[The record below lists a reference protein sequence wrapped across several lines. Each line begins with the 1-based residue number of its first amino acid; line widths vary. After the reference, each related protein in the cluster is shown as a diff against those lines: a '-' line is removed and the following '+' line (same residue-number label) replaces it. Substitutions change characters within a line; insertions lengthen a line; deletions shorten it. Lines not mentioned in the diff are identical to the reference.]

1 MVSET
6 ELGVRPYSTIASYSD
21 PRAVQGY
28 LLHESRPFW
37 DQFPALIIDGFAEAV
52 RVRKPRFLDRP
63 LVLNL
68 GSGPGEDSQL
78 LSERGL
84 SVICYDGS
92 PTMVQ
97 VTRQRGF
104 ESYQGDFRQIEL
116 VDGAFD
122 GVWACKSLIN
132 IPRDDMFKTLWGIR
146 DVLAD
151 GAPLCLG
158 MIQNRYNTPYASTTS
173 FIEGKPRH
181 MSFYSEEELKR
192 MLLNTGFETTAV
204 AEMTRYTSSKYLFL
218 IANKRP

>member
-1 MVSET
+1 MSVRSEG
-6 ELGVRPYSTIASYSD
+6 LDRLATIQSYTD

-28 LLHESRPFW
+28 LLNESLPFW
-37 DQFPALIIDGFAEAV
+37 GHFPALILDGFAEAV
-52 RVRKPRFLDRP
+52 RVRKPLFLDKP

-104 ESYQGDFRQIEL
+104 ESYEGDFRQIEL
-116 VDGAFD
+116 VDGAVD

-132 IPRDDMFKTLWGIR
+132 IPREEMFKTLCGIR
-146 DVLAD
+146 NVLAD
-151 GAPLCLG
+151 RAPLCLG
-158 MIQNRYNTPYASTTS
+158 MLENRYKAPYASATS

-181 MSFYSEEELKR
+181 MSFYSEDELKR
-192 MLLNTGFETTAV
+192 MLLCAGFETTAV
-204 AEMTRYTSSKYLFL
+204 AEMTRYTPSKYLFL
-218 IANKRP
+218 IATKKP